1 MSGVS
6 SFPRLCI
13 QSLKSALDSRSGT
26 CGGKHIVNKAMFIGL
41 FLDRVL
47 GNVSIIEALVCGV
60 GAGGVLREERIGV
73 NINNE
78 GLKCQRK

>member
-1 MSGVS
+1 MYQLLTV
-6 SFPRLCI
+6 
-13 QSLKSALDSRSGT
+13 
-26 CGGKHIVNKAMFIGL
+26 V
-41 FLDRVL
+41 
-47 GNVSIIEALVCGV
+47 VCGV